1 MVWGSDK
8 QSPKC
13 LEQFQVFPATSPSK
27 LLFPNFSESSMPV
40 IVMADLSNCLNPSIG
55 TIRCLIRRLH
65 PCPRTNGRQ

>member
-1 MVWGSDK
+1 
-8 QSPKC
+8 
-13 LEQFQVFPATSPSK
+13 
-27 LLFPNFSESSMPV
+27 MPV